1 MKGLLI
7 LCVVLLISCK
17 NEVSIR
23 PHFSFSLTKY
33 QLLSDEEAEIIPRIK
48 PLQSPGNVM
57 PFVPNIIHFVDLK
70 Y

>member
-7 LCVVLLISCK
+7 LCGVLLISCK

-23 PHFSFSLTKY
+23 PHFSFSLTRD
-33 QLLSDEEAEIIPRIK
+33 QLLSDEEAEIISRIK
-48 PLQSPGNVM
+48 PLQTQGNVM
-57 PFVPNIIHFVDLK
+57 PFVPNIIRFVDIK